1 MFKVPGAFKSVGVD
15 QAHGGLKVTYIDL
28 EARTWRVDV
37 QATAALEYFDPV
49 FPLLKFVASFLFW
62 ILYSVFLRDFPGS
75 SPPGFDVAPAGWGT
89 MSIPRVRFFGGGSFI
104 AFWYVFATAWGFA
117 REVFDSSA
125 FDPSAFAFCYCFY
138 FSA

>member
-89 MSIPRVRFFGGGSFI
+89 MSIPRVRFFGGGVVHSVLVRFCDC
-104 AFWYVFATAWGFA
+104 VGFCS
-117 REVFDSSA
+117 RGF
-125 FDPSAFAFCYCFY
+125 
-138 FSA
+138 